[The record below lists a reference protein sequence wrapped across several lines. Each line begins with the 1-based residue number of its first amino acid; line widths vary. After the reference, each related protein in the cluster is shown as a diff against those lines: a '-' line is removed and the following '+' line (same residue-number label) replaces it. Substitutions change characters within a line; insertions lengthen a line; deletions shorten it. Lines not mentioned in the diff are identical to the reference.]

1 VKHRETLI
9 LKLNKERDGD
19 MQTLEPDI
27 QEKIITMLPE
37 DGELAILVL
46 AQLFANV
53 VMSVNG
59 MNINAAVD
67 MIMVNWKSYE
77 RSPL

>member
-1 VKHRETLI
+1 
-9 LKLNKERDGD
+9 